1 MLGRVW
7 VGLSVVTAAYLL
19 GSVSFGL
26 VIARSRGVDLRSVGS
41 GNVGA
46 TNVGRALGKPTGR
59 LVLLLDALKGAVP
72 TLVAVRIF
80 GATSAWTAASGVAA
94 VAGHLWPI
102 WHGLRGGK
110 GAATGLGVLLAVVP
124 VAGVGA
130 GLGYLGGKALS
141 RRASVGSLLGALLG
155 ALLTVAWDAR
165 DAQQL
170 TPRTWMAL
178 SVFVLVVAA
187 HAPNIARLVRGEE
200 PPS

>member
-7 VGLSVVTAAYLL
+7 VGLSIVTAAYLL

-26 VIARSRGVDLRSVGS
+26 VIARYRGVDLRSVGS

-59 LVLLLDALKGAVP
+59 VVLLLDALKGALP
-72 TLVAVRIF
+72 TLLAVLIC

-110 GAATGLGVLLAVVP
+110 GAATGLGVLLVVVP

-130 GLGYLGGKALS
+130 GLGYVVGKALS

-155 ALLTVAWDAR
+155 ALLTAACDAW

-178 SVFVLVVAA
+178 SVFVLVVTA